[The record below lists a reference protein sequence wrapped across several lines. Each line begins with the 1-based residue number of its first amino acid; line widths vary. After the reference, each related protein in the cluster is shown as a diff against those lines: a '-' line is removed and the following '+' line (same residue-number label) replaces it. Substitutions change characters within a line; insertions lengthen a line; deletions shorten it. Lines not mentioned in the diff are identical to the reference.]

1 MASGYAGL
9 APVRP
14 ARDPNGNGPFDCHGV
29 LAPDPAWCC
38 GFLGRVGNAK
48 RSTQSGGS
56 PNWVKYQYAARL
68 ITMEMH
74 VM

>member
-9 APVRP
+9 ALVRP

-48 RSTQSGGS
+48 RIQ
-56 PNWVKYQYAARL
+56 VK
-68 ITMEMH
+68 EMSK
-74 VM
+74 